1 MATEVHQNPGVVKSP
16 HQANNGRAGDPVSP
30 ATEAQPAAHFAPPTA
45 EIAPEPVPRAGLF
58 QRKPWMRTALRIV
71 LVVGLIAA
79 ALYWWHS
86 RKFEETD
93 DAQVD
98 GHIDSVSARVSGH
111 VVKVNVEN
119 GQFVKA
125 GTLLVEIDP
134 RDYQVAVEHARADY
148 LDAVASAQATQLNV
162 PISQV
167 GSSSQIQ
174 SARSD
179 VVNADAGV
187 SAASKQ
193 VEEAQARLV
202 QAEANART
210 ANLDQQRYQALVSK
224 REISQQQYDQVVAAA
239 TSANAAVTAAT
250 AALHSAQEGVKQAQ
264 ARVGQAKAGW
274 ANAQIS
280 PKQIAAT
287 QAHAKAD
294 EAKAAKLRASLD
306 QAELNL
312 SYTRVVAPIDGVVGN
327 RGVQVGENVQ
337 AGQEML
343 SIVPLKDI
351 WVTANFKETQLEHMR
366 PGQKVEIQVD
376 ALGGEKRRGTVTS
389 IGGATGSRFSLLP
402 PENATGN
409 FVKVVQ
415 RVPVR
420 IDLDDRNQDDFNR
433 DGRLRPGLSV
443 VPSVRVR

>member
-1 MATEVHQNPGVVKSP
+1 MATEVRGNPSAINP
-16 HQANNGRAGDPVSP
+16 P
-30 ATEAQPAAHFAPPTA
+30 ATEASPAAHSAPPATP
-45 EIAPEPVPRAGLF
+45 EITHEPVPRAGLF
-58 QRKPWMRTALRIV
+58 RRKPWLRTALRVV
-71 LVVGLIAA
+71 LVVGLIGA

-98 GHIDSVSARVSGH
+98 GHIDSVSARVAGQ

-148 LDAVASAQATQLNV
+148 MDAVANSQAMQLNV

-174 SARSD
+174 SARAD
-179 VVNADAGV
+179 VVNAEAGI

-210 ANLDQQRYQALVSK
+210 ANLDQERYKALVNK
-224 REISQQQYDQVVAAA
+224 KEISQQQYDQAVAAA
-239 TSANAAVTAAT
+239 TSANATVAAAT
-250 AALHSAQEGVKQAQ
+250 AAVHSAQEGVKQAKARLGQSQ
-264 ARVGQAKAGW
+264 AGL

-287 QAHAKAD
+287 VAHARAD
-294 EAKAAKLRASLD
+294 EAKATKLKASLD

-327 RGVQVGENVQ
+327 RNVQVGENVQ
-337 AGQEML
+337 TGQEML
-343 SIVPLKDI
+343 SIVPLKDV
-351 WVTANFKETQLEHMR
+351 WVTANFKETQLQHMR
-366 PGQKVEIQVD
+366 PGQKVDIEVD
-376 ALGGEKRRGTVTS
+376 AIGGRKFRGTVTS
-389 IGGATGSRFSLLP
+389 IGGATGSRFSLMP

-420 IDLDDRNQDDFNR
+420 IEFDDRNQSDFNQE
-433 DGRLRPGLSV
+433 GRLRPGLSV
-443 VPSVRVR
+443 VPVVRVR